1 MRSALRS
8 VAFGAGLASVMALT
22 MAVAPAAAQ
31 ISDNKVRIGILGDM
45 TGPNADAH
53 GPGDVVAA
61 RMAVEDFGGSVRGA
75 PVEILAGNLL
85 GAPDVGVGIA
95 RRWFDDGV
103 DAVFSLGNSAVA
115 IAVQGMAA
123 ERDRITIATS
133 AGSDV
138 LTNKACTPVSA
149 HWTFDT
155 YALPVALATGIVA
168 DGGKDWFF
176 LTIDYAFGHAL
187 EAQAARVVQA
197 GGGRVLGNA
206 LHPQGNADFSANL
219 TQAAASGAN
228 VLGLATSGAP
238 LTNALKQFQEFGL
251 ARSMRPA
258 ALLIDVNDIHALG
271 LEDTQGLLWV
281 TAFYWDQDEQTRAF
295 SQRFFKL
302 HHAMPTMFQ
311 ASIYSA
317 MMHYLKAVQAT
328 GTDEARAVMA
338 QMKATPIDDFMTHG
352 ARIREDGRVMRP
364 MFLMQVKTPA
374 ESRGEWDL
382 AKVLGSVPADKAFR
396 PLAES
401 ECPLVKH

>member
-1 MRSALRS
+1 
-8 VAFGAGLASVMALT
+8 MALA
-22 MAVAPAAAQ
+22 AVGPAAAQ

-45 TGPNADAH
+45 TGPNSEAH

-61 RMAVEDFGGSVRGA
+61 RMAVEDFGGTVRGA
-75 PVEILAGNLL
+75 PIEIIPGNLL
-85 GAPDVGVGIA
+85 GGPDVGVGIA

-103 DAVFSLGNSAVA
+103 DAIFSLGNSAVA

-133 AGSDV
+133 AGTDV

-155 YALPVALATGIVA
+155 YALPVALANGIVA
-168 DGGKDWFF
+168 NGGKDWFF

-187 EAQAARVVQA
+187 EAQAARVVQQA
-197 GGGRVLGNA
+197 GGRVLGNV
-206 LHPQGNADFSANL
+206 LHPQGASDFSSDL
-219 TQAAASGAN
+219 TQAQASHAN

-238 LTNALKQFQEFGL
+238 LTNALKQFQEFGM
-251 ARSMRPA
+251 AKAMTPA

-271 LEDTQGLLWV
+271 LDETQGLLWV

-295 SQRFFKL
+295 SQRFFKI

-311 ASIYSA
+311 ASVYSA
-317 MMHYLKAVQAT
+317 TMHYLKAIQAT
-328 GTDEARAVMA
+328 GTDEAKAVMT
-338 QMKATPIDDFMTHG
+338 QMKATPIEDFMTHG

-364 MFLMQVKTPA
+364 MYLMQVKSPA
-374 ESRGEWDL
+374 ESKGEWDM

-396 PLAES
+396 PLADS

>member
-1 MRSALRS
+1 MRVSARLL
-8 VAFGAGLASVMALT
+8 AFGIGVAWAAAGPL
-22 MAVAPAAAQ
+22 VAPAAAQ

-45 TGPNADAH
+45 SGPNADQH

-75 PVEILAGNLL
+75 PVEILPGNLL
-85 GAPDVGVGIA
+85 GGPDVGVGIA
-95 RRWFDDGV
+95 RRWFDEGV

-133 AGSDV
+133 AGTDV

-155 YALPVALATGIVA
+155 YALPVSLASAIV
-168 DGGKDWFF
+168 GNGSKDWFF

-187 EAQAARVVQA
+187 ETQAARVVQA
-197 GGGRVLGNA
+197 AGGRVLGNA
-206 LHPQGNADFSANL
+206 LHPQGTSDFSAQL
-219 TQAAASGAN
+219 SQAQSSGAN

-251 ARSMRPA
+251 ARTMRPA
-258 ALLIDVNDIHALG
+258 ALLTDVTDIHALG

-281 TAFYWDQDEQTRAF
+281 SAFYWDQDEQTRAF
-295 SQRFFKL
+295 SQRFVKL
-302 HHAMPTMFQ
+302 HRAMPTMFQ

-317 MMHYLKAVQAT
+317 VSHYLKAIAAT
-328 GTDEARAVMA
+328 GTDEAKAVMT
-338 QMKATPIDDFMTHG
+338 QMKATPIEDFMTHG

-364 MFLMQVKTPA
+364 MYLMQVKTPA

-382 AKVLGSVPADKAFR
+382 AKVVGTVPAEKAFR
-396 PLAES
+396 PLADS
-401 ECPLVKH
+401 ECPLVKR

>member
-1 MRSALRS
+1 MMRAAVRSLAL
-8 VAFGAGLASVMALT
+8 GIGLAL
-22 MAVAPAAAQ
+22 AAASPGLAQ

-61 RMAVEDFGGSVRGA
+61 RMAVADFGGSVRGM
-75 PVEILAGNLL
+75 PIEIIPGNLL
-85 GAPDVGVGIA
+85 GGPDVGVGIA

-103 DAVFSLGNSAVA
+103 DAIFSLGNSAVA

-123 ERDRITIATS
+123 ERNRITIATS
-133 AGSDV
+133 AGTDV

-155 YALPVALATGIVA
+155 YALPVALANGIVA

-187 EAQAARVVQA
+187 ELQAARVVQGA
-197 GGGRVLGNA
+197 GGRVLGNV
-206 LHPQGNADFSANL
+206 LHPQGTSDFSANL
-219 TQAAASGAN
+219 SQAQASGAN

-251 ARSMRPA
+251 ARTMKPA
-258 ALLIDVNDIHALG
+258 ALLIDVNDLHALG
-271 LEDTQGLLWV
+271 LDETQGLLWV

-295 SQRFFKL
+295 SERFFKL
-302 HHAMPTMFQ
+302 HRAMPTMFQ

-317 MMHYLKAVQAT
+317 TMHYLKAIQAT
-328 GTDEARAVMA
+328 GTDEAMAVMT
-338 QMKATPIDDFMTHG
+338 QMKATPIEDFMTHG

-364 MFLMQVKTPA
+364 MYLMQVKTPA
-374 ESRGEWDL
+374 ESRGEWDM
-382 AKVLGSVPADKAFR
+382 AKVLGAVPAEKAFR

-401 ECPLVKH
+401 ECRLVKH